1 MVNIGTTNSS
11 LNSNLLSLFGTSLP
25 SSSPSISA
33 LAGYQPFIANENSH
47 IAKYATQTQIA
58 QAVSYFQKQIGQVK
72 SVDQLVHDPKL
83 LKFITTAFGLD
94 ADAQYPAKIAA
105 ILKSDLSD
113 RNSFANRLIDPR
125 YQQLAQE
132 FNVHANGLV
141 QFSNS
146 SVVSD
151 VVNRFL
157 TNSYEQNIGSTE
169 NPALRNAAY
178 FLRNIGGVTNAYQ
191 ILSDPVLRSV
201 VETVTGLPANIA
213 VQPVEDQARLI
224 NSKVNIALFASSS
237 SSSSSVA
244 TNPLSGAQ
252 TDLKNL
258 SNATAIV
265 TAAQKSAQSVVDQI
279 TAIQNAQTNLAN
291 IQNPA
296 GPFAAEIPIQ
306 QAAAPILIEQQGLL
320 AAGQKALGTVTSDVA
335 QLQSLVQQAGD
346 PKNTTPISTL
356 QAEFTTL
363 KNEITSVIS
372 GATYQFDNNTG
383 GVTYTAK
390 NLIDGSLASAI
401 TTQYDSA
408 GHTTTVNPQNLG
420 GSSTFQAQLTAAFN
434 AFTAATPDL
443 ATAASNLSSAS
454 TAANTA
460 SISVNSDASNLSSAL
475 SSVSSPFSKWAGT
488 YNTQQIYLGSQSL
501 SDAGSRLTQINQLIG
516 AIQAT
521 AQLVAQ
527 QGPSAALSQQYTDYI
542 NKLGGYINTTGQT
555 GLDNLLN
562 SAATHSYT
570 VIGSNTI
577 QSQGTDLVTNVL
589 NQLNTLDVSTV
600 ANANNVVNVIN
611 GATVQNALKSASKTI
626 GIDSQYF
633 ATASTIDPAT
643 TVYSQYAALANQVPS
658 LVTSAASNGT
668 NLLDVNQVLPIT
680 VVAGAARQVI
690 NITPESN
697 FDPGVTKTLAT
708 GSQQLLT
715 NSATA
720 FATLNTAG
728 FNANQ
733 ILSHLNS
740 ELNQLQNATALTNA
754 AISNLQKQ
762 QATAATGS
770 AGLPVHASAFAV
782 QFVKKYLAL
791 VDAQA
796 AASGTSPTGNALLVP
811 LFQPIP
817 SSNSSL
823 LGLSLNTFA

>member
-1 MVNIGTTNSS
+1 MVNIGTFNSS
-11 LNSNLLSLFGTSLP
+11 LNSSLLSLFGTSLP

-33 LAGYQPFIANENSH
+33 LAGYQPFLANENSH
-47 IAKYATQTQIA
+47 IAQYATQTQVS
-58 QAVSYFQKQIGQVK
+58 QAVSYFQSHIGQIK

-83 LKFITTAFGLD
+83 LKFLTMAFGLD
-94 ADAQYPAKIAA
+94 ADAQFPAKVAA
-105 ILKSDLSD
+105 VLNSNLSD
-113 RNSFANRLIDPR
+113 RTSFANNLIDPR

-146 SVVSD
+146 SVISD
-151 VVNRFL
+151 VVSRFL
-157 TNSYEQNIGSTE
+157 TNSYEQNIASTD
-169 NPALRNAAY
+169 NPALRDAAY

-191 ILSDPVLRSV
+191 ILADPVLRSV

-213 VQPVEDQARLI
+213 VQPIQDQARLI
-224 NSKVNIALFASSS
+224 NSNVNLASFKSSS
-237 SSSSSVA
+237 SSSSSSA
-244 TNPLSGAQ
+244 TNPLSSAQ

-265 TAAQKSAQSVVDQI
+265 TAAQTSAQSVVDQI
-279 TAIQNAQTNLAN
+279 TAIQNAQTSLAT
-291 IQNPA
+291 IQNPS
-296 GPFAAEIPIQ
+296 GPFASEIPIQ

-320 AAGQKALGTVTSDVA
+320 AAGQKALGTVTGDIA
-335 QLQSLVQQAGD
+335 QLQSLVTQAGD
-346 PKNTTPISTL
+346 PNNTTPISTL

-363 KNEITSVIS
+363 ANQITSTIS

-383 GVTYTAK
+383 GVTYTSK
-390 NLIDGSLASAI
+390 NLINGSLASAI

-408 GHTTTVNPQNLG
+408 GHTATVNPQNLG
-420 GSSTFQAQLTAAFN
+420 GSSTFQSQLTAALN
-434 AFTAATPDL
+434 AFTQATPNL

-460 SISVNSDASNLSSAL
+460 STSVNTDASNLASAL

-501 SDAGSRLTQINQLIG
+501 SDAGSRLTKINQLIG

-527 QGPSAALSQQYTDYI
+527 QGPSAALSQQYSDYI
-542 NKLGGYINTTGQT
+542 SQLGGYINTTGQT
-555 GLDNLLN
+555 GLDNLLS

-570 VIGSNTI
+570 VIGGYTI

-589 NQLNTLDVSTV
+589 NQLNTLDVSSV
-600 ANANNVVNVIN
+600 ANANNVVTVIN
-611 GATVQNALKSASKTI
+611 GTTVQNALKSASSTI
-626 GIDSQYF
+626 GTDSQYF
-633 ATASTIDPAT
+633 ATASTIDPASS
-643 TVYSQYAALANQVPS
+643 VYGQYAALALQVPS
-658 LVTSAASNGT
+658 LVTGAASNGT
-668 NLLDVNQVLPIT
+668 NLLDVNQALPIT

-690 NITPESN
+690 NITPESTFN
-697 FDPGVTKTLAT
+697 SGVTQTLST

-715 NSATA
+715 SSTNA
-720 FATLNTAG
+720 FASLNTAA

-733 ILSHLNS
+733 ILSHLS
-740 ELNQLQNATALTNA
+740 GELNQLQNATGLTKA

-762 QATAATGS
+762 QAKAAVGT
-770 AGLPVHASAFAV
+770 AGLPVHANDFAV
-782 QFVKKYLAL
+782 QFVKKFLAL

-796 AASGTSPTGNALLVP
+796 AAAGTSPTGNALLIP
-811 LFQPIP
+811 LFQPIQTG
-817 SSNSSL
+817 NS
-823 LGLSLNTFA
+823 GPSLNLIA